1 MPCPNIHDVNLC
13 IGGHGM
19 PCPYKLMLPSAICT
33 LPSVICTLYSVI
45 CPPSTSE
52 ARGYDA
58 DILKKMESLP

>member
-19 PCPYKLMLPSAICT
+19 PCPYRLSF
-33 LPSVICTLYSVI
+33 VICTLYSVL
-45 CPPSTSE
+45 CTPSTSE